1 MVWSVQKSG
10 LEIISGWM
18 CVRAYIKT
26 SKNSNVYISG
36 ITQPIEMKFGMEVK
50 PKCPFFGRIS
60 VAIDLRIEILWSFE
74 FFFKCLPQNFER
86 PS

>member
-1 MVWSVQKSG
+1 M
-10 LEIISGWM
+10 
-18 CVRAYIKT
+18 RAYIKT

-60 VAIDLRIEILWSFE
+60 VAIDLRIEIL
-74 FFFKCLPQNFER
+74 
-86 PS
+86 